1 MGHKTTLL
9 VRGGGD
15 LASGVIHRLY
25 KCGYQVLVLE
35 CRKPSAIRRK
45 VSFGE
50 AVFDGI
56 SSVEGVTGRL
66 IEDVSECQ
74 KVGCTDR
81 CNPCEEKSWN
91 NKRDG
96 SADRCVGAWI

>member
-50 AVFDGI
+50 TIGSIRMKRRVPYERNQQFHADGTI
-56 SSVEGVTGRL
+56 GF
-66 IEDVSECQ
+66 
-74 KVGCTDR
+74 
-81 CNPCEEKSWN
+81 
-91 NKRDG
+91 NK
-96 SADRCVGAWI
+96 

>member
-35 CRKPSAIRRK
+35 CR
-45 VSFGE
+45 
-50 AVFDGI
+50 
-56 SSVEGVTGRL
+56 
-66 IEDVSECQ
+66 
-74 KVGCTDR
+74 
-81 CNPCEEKSWN
+81 
-91 NKRDG
+91 
-96 SADRCVGAWI
+96 